1 MPLGMICEYMADA
14 WWLCVKLM
22 SGFIPWLGSPSIRGP
37 KLMNCRRECA
47 FSIPNGL
54 SQLMSTKDD
63 SWWQMSSILLPS
75 SLFVL
80 MIIFMHSG
88 FLYTPYWIQY
98 THTWSCRRWSQL
110 LFNFSE
116 LKITQLERH
125 SRVIWPQSS
134 CFYPAHHTPPFRT
147 VVPKVRCWLCDYKTL
162 YFSFP
167 FYFLLLSTSPRYHL
181 TGMWVW

>member
-1 MPLGMICEYMADA
+1 MQLGMICEYMADA

-22 SGFIPWLGSPSIRGP
+22 SGFIPWLSSPSIRGP
-37 KLMNCRRECA
+37 KLMNCRWECA

-134 CFYPAHHTPPFRT
+134 CFYPAHHTTPFRT

-167 FYFLLLSTSPRYHL
+167 FYFLLLSTGPRYHL